1 MIIKYS
7 CSLYEGSGKITGK
20 IKRGEQ
26 QNQVERLT
34 DYDEDDDDDDDYND
48 EDEDKVV

>member
-1 MIIKYS
+1 MIQKYG

-34 DYDEDDDDDDDYND
+34 DYDEDDDDDDDDND
-48 EDEDKVV
+48 KDEDKVV